1 MPVYSRYDITEMQS
15 DTRTRVIIMGA
26 AGRDFHNFNV
36 VFRNDPLT
44 RVVAFTAAQI
54 PDIAGR
60 TYPPVLSGHLYP
72 NGIPIVE
79 ESELVPL
86 IKRERVNWVYFSYS
100 DVSHLDVMHQAS
112 VVLAAGAS
120 FGFLGPE
127 RTSLISR
134 RPVISV
140 CAVRTG
146 VGKSSATRRIARF
159 FLDRRRQVS
168 VIRHPMPYGDLEA
181 QRVQRFAEM
190 DDLERLKA
198 TIEER
203 EEYEPL
209 LLMDIAVFASVD
221 YHSILHRAEEEADL
235 IIWDGGNND
244 LPFVRPDLHVVLVDP
259 HRPGD
264 ETSYHP
270 GEANLRMAD
279 LVIINKVDSATV
291 EQLTQVQE
299 AIESVARPNIP
310 VVLADSVLTVAE
322 PDLVKGK
329 RVLMVGDG
337 PTLTHG
343 GMSYGAGSIA
353 ARELGAAEIVSGRQF
368 AVGSIKSA
376 YDAYPHMDAE
386 VPALGYNLEQL
397 SDLEATLQAADA
409 DIVLYATPVN
419 LGQLINA
426 NKPMV
431 AVEYELQER
440 GGELATILADFDYYK
455 LAGG

>member
-1 MPVYSRYDITEMQS
+1 VALI
-15 DTRTRVIIMGA
+15 
-26 AGRDFHNFNV
+26 
-36 VFRNDPLT
+36 DP
-44 RVVAFTAAQI
+44 
-54 PDIAGR
+54 
-60 TYPPVLSGHLYP
+60 
-72 NGIPIVE
+72 N
-79 ESELVPL
+79 
-86 IKRERVNWVYFSYS
+86 
-100 DVSHLDVMHQAS
+100 
-112 VVLAAGAS
+112 
-120 FGFLGPE
+120 
-127 RTSLISR
+127 
-134 RPVISV
+134 
-140 CAVRTG
+140 
-146 VGKSSATRRIARF
+146 
-159 FLDRRRQVS
+159 
-168 VIRHPMPYGDLEA
+168 
-181 QRVQRFAEM
+181 
-190 DDLERLKA
+190 
-198 TIEER
+198 
-203 EEYEPL
+203 
-209 LLMDIAVFASVD
+209 
-221 YHSILHRAEEEADL
+221 
-235 IIWDGGNND
+235 
-244 LPFVRPDLHVVLVDP
+244 
-259 HRPGD
+259 RPGD